1 MPKSLKKGAVT
12 EKPKITNNIK
22 KLPSKSSVKKEK
34 PNNTEAKTITKIAD
48 KPEKSPQA
56 SKQSVVLALLQRSGG
71 ATVDELAMVTNWQ
84 KHSLQGMM
92 SGVLRKKL
100 GLTITSDK
108 EERGRV
114 YRITGGVSR
123 L

>member
-1 MPKSLKKGAVT
+1 M
-12 EKPKITNNIK
+12 
-22 KLPSKSSVKKEK
+22 KKEK

-48 KPEKSPQA
+48 KPEKSPHA